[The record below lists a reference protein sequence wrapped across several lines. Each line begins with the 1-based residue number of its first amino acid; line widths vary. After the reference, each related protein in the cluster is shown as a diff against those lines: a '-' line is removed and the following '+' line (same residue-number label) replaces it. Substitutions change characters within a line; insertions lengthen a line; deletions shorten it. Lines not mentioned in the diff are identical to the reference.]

1 MRNNYPRTNKTF
13 NPWHF
18 IWITVVASELFTAF
32 LNTLQ
37 YVLYIKTNL
46 TQLLLAG
53 AIDALF
59 VPLIVAPVIFYF
71 MRKRIELEKFN
82 EQLQQEIAE
91 RKQAEAALR
100 ESEDKFR
107 SIFEQATDGIMIA
120 DAETKK
126 LIKAN
131 KAMCIMLGYARD
143 EIVGLSVDDIHP
155 KEDLPAIR
163 ESPLKNSCAERSRLC
178 LRFRC

>member
-1 MRNNYPRTNKTF
+1 MRNNYPRTKKTF

-18 IWITVVASELFTAF
+18 IWITVVVSELFTAF

-46 TQLLLAG
+46 AQLLLAG
-53 AIDALF
+53 FIDALF
-59 VPLIVAPVIFYF
+59 VPLIVAPIIIYF

-91 RKQAEAALR
+91 RKQVEAALR

-126 LIKAN
+126 HIEAN
-131 KAMCIMLGYARD
+131 KAMCIMLGYSRD

-163 ESPLKNSCAERSRLC
+163 ESFEKQ
-178 LRFRC
+178 LRRGDLAYA

>member
-1 MRNNYPRTNKTF
+1 MRPTVRKNYPITNKTF

-32 LNTLQ
+32 LNTIQ
-37 YVLYIKTNL
+37 YVLYFKTNL
-46 TQLLLAG
+46 KQLLLAG

-59 VPLIVAPVIFYF
+59 VPLIVAPIIMYF

-91 RKQAEAALR
+91 REQAEAALR
-100 ESEDKFR
+100 ESENKFR

-126 LIKAN
+126 LINAN
-131 KAMCIMLGYARD
+131 KSMCAMLGYACD

-163 ESPLKNSCAERSRLC
+163 ESFEKQ
-178 LRFRC
+178 LRGEISLTA

>member
-1 MRNNYPRTNKTF
+1 MGIKYPITQKPF

-18 IWITVVASELFTAF
+18 IWITVVVSELFTAF

-37 YVLYIKTNL
+37 YLLYIKTNL
-46 TQLLLAG
+46 KQLLLAG

-59 VPLIVAPVIFYF
+59 VPLIVAPIIIYF

-82 EQLQQEIAE
+82 EQLQKEIEE
-91 RKQAEAALR
+91 REHVEAALR

-107 SIFEQATDGIMIA
+107 SIFEQATDGILIA

-126 LIKAN
+126 LIEAN
-131 KAMCIMLGYARD
+131 NAMRVMLGYTHD
-143 EIVGLSVDDIHP
+143 EILV
-155 KEDLPAIR
+155 
-163 ESPLKNSCAERSRLC
+163 
-178 LRFRC
+178 